1 MPTSPRSSLPLP
13 LIRDARDDD
22 ADQLIALI
30 GGVFAEYPGCIL
42 DVDGEIP
49 ELRAIATAFR
59 DQGGRFWVA
68 EDAARVVACVGY
80 KPKLSGVA
88 PPEGRVGGAAPSW
101 AAGPAGGVGGAAP
114 SWAAGPAGPFTG
126 PAVPVELCKLYVARE
141 GRRRGL
147 GSALCGLVEK
157 EARARNAA
165 YVELWSD
172 TRFLD
177 AHRLYEGRGYVRGP
191 EIRPLHDRSNSL
203 EYHFRLDLA
212 DRGAGG

>member
-1 MPTSPRSSLPLP
+1 MPTSPRPSLPLP

-68 EDAARVVACVGY
+68 EDAGRVVACVGY
-80 KPKLSGVA
+80 KPKGSGL
-88 PPEGRVGGAAPSW
+88 
-101 AAGPAGGVGGAAP
+101 
-114 SWAAGPAGPFTG
+114 
-126 PAVPVELCKLYVARE
+126 ELCKLYVARE

-157 EARARNAA
+157 EARARSAA
-165 YVELWSD
+165 CVELWSD

-203 EYHFRLDLA
+203 EYYFRLDLA
-212 DRGAGG
+212 DRSAGG